1 MNKAALGGQ
10 NMTNKK
16 IPLRHCVGCMESK
29 SKKELIRIIR
39 TPEEE
44 VIIDST
50 GKKNGRGAYIC
61 ANPECLRKAV
71 KSKGLERSLK
81 ISIPK
86 EIYENLEK
94 ELRALEK

>member
-1 MNKAALGGQ
+1 MSKAALGGQ

-44 VIIDST
+44 VMIDST
-50 GKKNGRGAYIC
+50 GKKNGRGAYLC
-61 ANPECLRKAV
+61 HSSQCLEKAF
-71 KSKGLERSLK
+71 KSKGLDRAFRTSV
-81 ISIPK
+81 PK
-86 EIYENLEK
+86 EVYDRLRE
-94 ELRALEK
+94 ELTAIDQ